1 MFANCAI
8 AFYYLI
14 FFFFNDTATTEIY
27 TLSLHDAL
35 PISAVPGPTA
45 SFSAWSYPGPR
56 SGAAM
61 PIAGRWRRAAVAMR
75 EAQPGRAEPADEVPV
90 RIVLVD
96 DHAILRQG
104 LRSLLEREHD
114 LQVVGEASSAGEALA
129 VVERTRPTIVVLD
142 MKLSPASDNDGLGL
156 CARLTKR
163 YPGLS
168 VLVLSTFV
176 DDALV
181 VSAIEHGA
189 SGYVVKDVDTVEL
202 VRSIRLVARN
212 GSAFDSRSAAAMV
225 RSIHAPQAR
234 SPLTDREL
242 NVLRLV
248 ANGLSNRG
256 IGAHLHLSETTVKF
270 HVRNIMRK
278 LDATSRA
285 EAVYKA
291 AKNGLDL
298 TSS

>member
-1 MFANCAI
+1 MVTMPEAHP
-8 AFYYLI
+8 
-14 FFFFNDTATTEIY
+14 E
-27 TLSLHDAL
+27 H
-35 PISAVPGPTA
+35 PGA
-45 SFSAWSYPGPR
+45 SG
-56 SGAAM
+56 
-61 PIAGRWRRAAVAMR
+61 
-75 EAQPGRAEPADEVPV
+75 EVPV
-90 RIVLVD
+90 SIVLID

-104 LRSLLEREHD
+104 LRSLLEREPD

-129 VVERTRPTIVVLD
+129 VVERTRPSIVLLD
-142 MKLSPASDNDGLGL
+142 MKLSPAADNDGLGL
-156 CARLTKR
+156 CSRLTAL

-181 VSAIEHGA
+181 VSAIQHGA
-189 SGYVVKDVDTVEL
+189 CGYVVKDVDTLEL
-202 VRSIRLVARN
+202 VRSIRLVAQK

-225 RSIHAPQAR
+225 RSIHAPPAQ

-242 NVLRLV
+242 GVLRLV

-256 IGAHLHLSETTVKF
+256 IGAQLHLSETTVKF
-270 HVRNIMRK
+270 HVRNVMRK

-291 AKNGLDL
+291 TRNGLDL
-298 TSS
+298 AATEPGG

>member
-1 MFANCAI
+1 M
-8 AFYYLI
+8 
-14 FFFFNDTATTEIY
+14 
-27 TLSLHDAL
+27 
-35 PISAVPGPTA
+35 
-45 SFSAWSYPGPR
+45 
-56 SGAAM
+56 
-61 PIAGRWRRAAVAMR
+61 AMR
-75 EAQPGRAEPADEVPV
+75 EAQPGRAEQADEVPV

-96 DHAILRQG
+96 DHAIIRQG
-104 LRSLLEREHD
+104 LRSLLERESD

-129 VVERTRPTIVVLD
+129 IVERTRPSMVLLD
-142 MKLSPASDNDGLGL
+142 MKLSPASDNDGLDV
-156 CARLTKR
+156 CARLTR
-163 YPGLS
+163 QYPEVS

-176 DDALV
+176 DDELV
-181 VSAIEHGA
+181 VSAIQHGA
-189 SGYVVKDVDTVEL
+189 RGFVVKDVDTAEL

-212 GSAFDSRSAAAMV
+212 GSAFDARSAAAMA

-256 IGAHLHLSETTVKF
+256 IGAQLHLSETTVKF

-291 AKNGLDL
+291 TQGGIDL